1 MIVVDT
7 SAIVALLLAE
17 EDAEQFRG
25 ALAVD
30 PNPMISAPTYL
41 ETSIVLGAR
50 IGILAKS
57 RIEGLMTLA
66 NIEVAPFTETQAAI
80 AAADAWR
87 RYGRGSGSP
96 AKLNFGDCFS
106 YALAVFL
113 AAPLLFKGDDF
124 GATDVTA
131 ALSA

>member
-1 MIVVDT
+1 MIVVDA

-66 NIEVAPFTETQAAI
+66 NIEVAPFTEAQAAI
-80 AAADAWR
+80 AADAWR

>member
-7 SAIVALLLAE
+7 SAIVSLLLAE
-17 EDAEQFRG
+17 EDADRFRE

-66 NIEVAPFTETQAAI
+66 NIEVAPFTQAQATI
-80 AAADAWR
+80 AADAWR

-113 AAPLLFKGDDF
+113 AAPLLFKGEDF

>member
-17 EDAEQFRG
+17 EDADRFRG

-30 PNPMISAPTYL
+30 PIPMISAPTYL
-41 ETSIVLGAR
+41 ERSIVLGAR

-66 NIEVAPFTETQAAI
+66 NIEVAPFTQAQATI
-80 AAADAWR
+80 AADAWR

-106 YALAVFL
+106 YALAVAL
-113 AAPLLFKGDDF
+113 AAPLLFKGEDF

>member
-66 NIEVAPFTETQAAI
+66 NIEVAPFTQAQATI
-80 AAADAWR
+80 AADAWR

-131 ALSA
+131 ALPA

>member
-1 MIVVDT
+1 MD
-7 SAIVALLLAE
+7 
-17 EDAEQFRG
+17 
-25 ALAVD
+25 
-30 PNPMISAPTYL
+30 
-41 ETSIVLGAR
+41 
-50 IGILAKS
+50 
-57 RIEGLMTLA
+57 
-66 NIEVAPFTETQAAI
+66 FTEAQATI
-80 AAADAWR
+80 AADAWR
-87 RYGRGSGSP
+87 RYGRASGSP